1 MPLAPM
7 MACTTE
13 PPNPQTQ
20 SSSLLQRDVFAGI
33 TPAPHLNSGP
43 LVRLHDVVRNFR
55 KPIIRHIEVSR
66 IDAAPYSPGGVDI
79 NKRVQAKSPLSG
91 LPTLR
96 RETFESPSLLPPPN
110 FPNALHIKLS
120 LTNTKALRRCV
131 GACDGVRPL
140 LPNVTDKERDDACKE

>member
-1 MPLAPM
+1 MDPRCEAKGPYLLENSENPIIVCPTFCDCEGQGEAIKDHQVPLAPM

-55 KPIIRHIEVSR
+55 KPIIRHIEVS
-66 IDAAPYSPGGVDI
+66 
-79 NKRVQAKSPLSG
+79 
-91 LPTLR
+91 
-96 RETFESPSLLPPPN
+96 
-110 FPNALHIKLS
+110 
-120 LTNTKALRRCV
+120 
-131 GACDGVRPL
+131 
-140 LPNVTDKERDDACKE
+140 